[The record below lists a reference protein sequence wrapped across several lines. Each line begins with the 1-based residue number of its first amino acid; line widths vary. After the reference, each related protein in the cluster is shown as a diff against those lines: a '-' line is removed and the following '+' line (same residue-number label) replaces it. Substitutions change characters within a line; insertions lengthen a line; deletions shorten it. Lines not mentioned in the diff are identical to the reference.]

1 VVRATQTRTIEGII
15 AARNPTEGTR
25 MTWFNDSCSSSAA
38 VPLTLVNT
46 GDWANFH
53 GGVELYFPF

>member
-1 VVRATQTRTIEGII
+1 
-15 AARNPTEGTR
+15 